1 MKLILTI
8 LGILT
13 ISAANGQVVADRYL
27 PFNTTDAGIRHE
39 GIKWG
44 LDTAWDSEANVRR
57 GIAFMGK
64 ENVDV
69 MRVSFQPTYA
79 LIDDARLTSDQI
91 KAVNSRIAHAKL
103 AGTPE
108 LVINDDHLSVDE
120 YFTKNGRANAARWA
134 NLIMITKR
142 LYEKAGL
149 KVVTISPF
157 NEPDFGWGQGSM
169 ADFREICRVLKTDY
183 ADEMEGIRI
192 SGGNTLNNDKASEWY
207 NYLKPYVDEGNTHQL
222 AGSFTNYAN
231 FFREVS
237 SDGLHP
243 SADEMHNVADALVA
257 LEYGMKTGIWWGFDA
272 RARGQLCRA
281 THGDRLAYA
290 ENRDAWTAAAVYRN
304 LQDHVIECFVGGSER
319 QSTNCSYQFVCVDR
333 DVYFDGVGP
342 TREFVVHFPGGTGYQ
357 QGQTNAERVID
368 VEWGPDI
375 QPDTINGTYQL
386 MCRSGHRVLSVTN
399 TTASSGTQVCVKNP
413 TTRTYDDWMVQPV
426 SSRIGGDFGY
436 FTIKNALS
444 NFPIDGW
451 NWGLS
456 SGSELRVFDGSIGD
470 NEQWY
475 IKYAGDGY
483 YYIVNRYSNLYL
495 TASASSNGSIV
506 NQSSLALSDAKRQLQ
521 QWRLIP
527 VDAACEVEAPAVPT
541 GLKAQRQS
549 ASVALSWDANTEDDL
564 VGYMVLRADAAT
576 GEWNTIARKVKTN
589 TFIDNN
595 SVQGH
600 TYYYAVKAIDYSDN
614 MSAPSDSVAAATSGA
629 QAMIANWRFEQDL
642 VDQSV
647 NQYKM
652 RVGGTEKYIS
662 ISSMAKEG
670 SSSYVF
676 DGSGFLQ
683 LPYQIANTDELTLAL
698 WMRWTGSS
706 SGSNQRIFDFGNSAT
721 QCMYLTPNNGSNMQF
736 VMRNGDAVQ
745 RLNAPKY
752 GTALWRHVAIT
763 IGRQYVR
770 LYIGGELV
778 AETSDI
784 TLRPS
789 DLRPVLNYI
798 GRSQDGS
805 SPFLKGYIDDLRI
818 YNYELSPS
826 AIAAV
831 AGNLREDVNGDG
843 TVDTQDVLSIYD
855 FIQSGNPVTDSTPQD
870 ANHDGIVD
878 TQDVLCIYQYIQK
891 Q

>member
-1 MKLILTI
+1 
-8 LGILT
+8 
-13 ISAANGQVVADRYL
+13 
-27 PFNTTDAGIRHE
+27 
-39 GIKWG
+39 
-44 LDTAWDSEANVRR
+44 
-57 GIAFMGK
+57 
-64 ENVDV
+64 
-69 MRVSFQPTYA
+69 
-79 LIDDARLTSDQI
+79 
-91 KAVNSRIAHAKL
+91 
-103 AGTPE
+103 
-108 LVINDDHLSVDE
+108 
-120 YFTKNGRANAARWA
+120 
-134 NLIMITKR
+134 
-142 LYEKAGL
+142 
-149 KVVTISPF
+149 
-157 NEPDFGWGQGSM
+157 
-169 ADFREICRVLKTDY
+169 
-183 ADEMEGIRI
+183 
-192 SGGNTLNNDKASEWY
+192 
-207 NYLKPYVDEGNTHQL
+207 
-222 AGSFTNYAN
+222 
-231 FFREVS
+231 
-237 SDGLHP
+237 
-243 SADEMHNVADALVA
+243 
-257 LEYGMKTGIWWGFDA
+257 
-272 RARGQLCRA
+272 
-281 THGDRLAYA
+281 
-290 ENRDAWTAAAVYRN
+290 
-304 LQDHVIECFVGGSER
+304 
-319 QSTNCSYQFVCVDR
+319 
-333 DVYFDGVGP
+333 
-342 TREFVVHFPGGTGYQ
+342 
-357 QGQTNAERVID
+357 
-368 VEWGPDI
+368 
-375 QPDTINGTYQL
+375 
-386 MCRSGHRVLSVTN
+386 
-399 TTASSGTQVCVKNP
+399 
-413 TTRTYDDWMVQPV
+413 
-426 SSRIGGDFGY
+426 
-436 FTIKNALS
+436 
-444 NFPIDGW
+444 
-451 NWGLS
+451 
-456 SGSELRVFDGSIGD
+456 
-470 NEQWY
+470 
-475 IKYAGDGY
+475 
-483 YYIVNRYSNLYL
+483 
-495 TASASSNGSIV
+495 
-506 NQSSLALSDAKRQLQ
+506 
-521 QWRLIP
+521 
-527 VDAACEVEAPAVPT
+527 
-541 GLKAQRQS
+541 
-549 ASVALSWDANTEDDL
+549 
-564 VGYMVLRADAAT
+564 MVLRADAAT

-647 NQYKM
+647 NQYQM

-736 VMRNGDAVQ
+736 VMRNGDVEQ

-789 DLRPVLNYI
+789 DLHPVLNYI